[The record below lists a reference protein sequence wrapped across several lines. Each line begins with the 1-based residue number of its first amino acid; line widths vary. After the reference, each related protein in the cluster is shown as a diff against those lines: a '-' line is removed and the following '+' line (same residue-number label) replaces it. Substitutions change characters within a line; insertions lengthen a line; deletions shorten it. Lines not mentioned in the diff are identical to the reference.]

1 MIINIGKYGPQTNII
16 EGMLETLK
24 GIDLAQAKEFANLPS
39 LYNLPW
45 YVVYDLLEKEEWYPQ
60 VATLSASINSSLE
73 PFIKLY
79 KGNYQKFP
87 ARYYTTLITNLYLI
101 FLAIAVTH
109 KVNDKSE
116 DGIST
121 KLYTRMVTP
130 WFDIMGPMELS

>member
-1 MIINIGKYGPQTNII
+1 
-16 EGMLETLK
+16 MLDTLK
-24 GIDLAQAKEFANLPS
+24 GIDLAQAKAFATLPS
-39 LYNLPW
+39 IYNLPW

-73 PFIKLY
+73 SFIKLY

-87 ARYYTTLITNLYLI
+87 SRYYTTLITNLYLI
-101 FLAIAVTH
+101 FLAISVTH
-109 KVNDKSE
+109 KVSDKTE

-121 KLYTRMVTP
+121 KLYVKMIEP